1 MTVYCSPQK
10 TQMKALSGA
19 SASVGLS
26 GDVKNQYAT
35 NYSCR
40 RKSLLQSKSWQEA
53 GRFCIV

>member
-40 RKSLLQSKSWQEA
+40 RKSLLQSKS
-53 GRFCIV
+53 